1 MIDDS
6 LPKKSVVLLHL
17 KAVGEAPAL
26 KNAKFKID
34 GEKVVADVEKF
45 LEKQLKAEVP
55 IVSYYYFPIN
65 PIYMN
70 NIEFIS

>member
-1 MIDDS
+1 MDDS
-6 LPKKSVVLLHL
+6 TPKKAVVLLHL

-45 LEKQLKAEVP
+45 LLKQLKSDMA
-55 IVSYYYFPIN
+55 IVS
-65 PIYMN
+65 MN
-70 NIEFIS
+70 NFYLNRY